1 MFRESPIRRSRALRR
16 AVVASLIVAVALSYS
31 GCGSSTDAASSRG
44 KSGKA
49 TELEA
54 QAAAEAR
61 AQAAAE
67 AQAAEAAAAEA
78 AKAAQAGGMT
88 EEEKAVAEK
97 RAEAER
103 IAAIDVPSPVLSGPA
118 QGVYAAGVTV
128 SASVSLAE
136 ARLVYTLDGSVPA
149 PGKGKDYTGPVA
161 IPSSAVLRV
170 AAYVP
175 GGKTSR
181 AVSAE
186 YTIGEVCAASG
197 ASGDGRR
204 GAPMGDLAAALQ
216 KAVTLGLPV
225 VKLAS
230 DSTFQASLDII
241 APVTLS
247 GGWNRDFSARTG
259 SHSVVVGHEFDGTT
273 KKAPGYAVRVSGAKA
288 TSAVRIERVEL
299 RGGPASYSA
308 GLVVADGAAPSLVD
322 CRAFGGE
329 GSYGYGVAVLSG
341 AAPIFR
347 SCRLSGGD
355 GATSYG
361 LSVDSARA
369 TVASSFLLAGK
380 GAVGGY
386 GLSATDAVVKAS
398 STVLAGNAS
407 NVSYGAAFYN
417 CKESSL
423 ASCTVVG
430 GSGKE
435 SAGVFISASNP
446 AIENCIVGAYGTVKS
461 YGIMDNYGDS
471 APSRLSSVV
480 FIGCSG
486 GLYYDADT
494 KLAYATV
501 SASGALVAPDGTS
514 PARPKTV
521 SCSVADFTLSP
532 ADDYA
537 TPATAAMPAGKSLSG
552 DPATD
557 IAGKSR
563 TDPWTIGAYEL

>member
-16 AVVASLIVAVALSYS
+16 ALVAALIVAVALSYS

-54 QAAAEAR
+54 QAQ

-78 AKAAQAGGMT
+78 AKAAQAGAMT

-161 IPSSAVLRV
+161 IPTSAVLRV

-216 KAVTLGLPV
+216 KAVSLGLPV

-230 DSTFQASLDII
+230 GSTFQASLDIS

-259 SHSVVVGHEFDGTT
+259 SHSVVVGREFDGTT
-273 KKAPGYAVRVSGAKA
+273 KKAPGYALRISGAKA
-288 TSAVRIERVEL
+288 TSAVRIERVEF

-308 GLVVADGAAPSLVD
+308 GLVVSDGAAPSIVD
-322 CRAFGGE
+322 CRASGGD
-329 GSYGYGVAVLSG
+329 GSYSYGVAVLSG
-341 AAPIFR
+341 AAPSFR
-347 SCRLSGGD
+347 SCRLSGGE

-398 STVLAGNAS
+398 SSVLAGNAS
-407 NVSYGAAFYN
+407 NVSYAAAFYN

-423 ASCTVVG
+423 QSCSVIG

-446 AIENCIVGAYGTVKS
+446 AIENCVIGAYGTVKS
-461 YGIMDNYGDS
+461 YGVMDNYGDS

-501 SASGALVAPDGTS
+501 SASGSLVAPDGTS
-514 PARPKTV
+514 PAKPKAV
-521 SCSVADFTLSP
+521 SCAVADFTLSP

-552 DPATD
+552 DAATD
-557 IAGKSR
+557 ITGKNR